1 MHPAL
6 PRVRRTA
13 RARAR
18 MTWLFPRPA
27 RVPLRIALA
36 LERRALLVRRRGPDR
51 VPRTVPARARRL
63 LRAATARENGRC
75 QQGEGEDGRER
86 AHRYLQ
92 SGARPSYRR
101 KRDRAVRIA
110 DCGVADAYLS
120 RARALLARS
129 LGALVRADDAVRGQD
144 HA

>member
-27 RVPLRIALA
+27 RVSLRIALA

-51 VPRTVPARARRL
+51 VPRAVPARARRL
-63 LRAATARENGRC
+63 LRAAAARERGRGE
-75 QQGEGEDGRER
+75 QGQGEDCGER
-86 AHRYLQ
+86 AHRYLR
-92 SGARPSYRR
+92 SGAAPSYRR
-101 KRDRAVRIA
+101 KRDRAVPIA
-110 DCGVADAYLS
+110 DCRGAGAYLS
-120 RARALLARS
+120 RARALLALS
-129 LGALVRADDAVRGQD
+129 LGALVRRDDAVRRED
-144 HA
+144 RA